1 MLKKRLIPKFLL
13 RDGRL
18 VKYVRF
24 FENERVAG
32 NPVTTAKVYND
43 YGVDELIVLDIV
55 PSEASRSRVVDIIER
70 MSEEIFMPFTVGG
83 GVKTLED
90 VNMLLRAGADK
101 VSVNSEAVRR
111 PEFVRDAA
119 RVFGDQCITVSID
132 YKKIGPNHA
141 SVYIDGG
148 REHAALDPVEWAV
161 RCEDLHCGEVLL
173 GSIDRDGT
181 MSGYDLDVIHKA
193 ANALSVPLIVSGG
206 CGSLQ
211 HAIDALEA
219 GASAVAISSMFLIH
233 RPQSDQAAQPSGLAR
248 PRRQN
253 QRQQQELISCNS
265 RSVGSILRCM
275 CESSLKTC
283 FPTAPT

>member
-18 VKYVRF
+18 VKYTRF
-24 FENERVAG
+24 FDNERVAG

-55 PSEASRSRVVDIIER
+55 PSEQSRGRVVEIIER

-90 VNMLLRAGADK
+90 VNALLRAGADK
-101 VSVNSEAVRR
+101 ISVNSEAVRR
-111 PEFVRDAA
+111 PEFVREAA
-119 RVFGDQCITVSID
+119 RTFGDQCITVSID
-132 YKKIGPNHA
+132 YRETACGQA
-141 SVYIDGG
+141 SVFIDGG
-148 REHAALDPVEWAV
+148 REPTALDPLEWAL
-161 RCEDLHCGEVLL
+161 RCEDLHCGEILL

-181 MSGYDLDVIHKA
+181 MEGYDLDMIHA
-193 ANALSVPLIVSGG
+193 VAGRLSVPLIVSGG

-219 GASAVAISSMFLIH
+219 GASAVAISSMFLFTDHSPIKLRSH
-233 RPQSDQAAQPSGLAR
+233 LASRGLDVRTSA
-248 PRRQN
+248 
-253 QRQQQELISCNS
+253 SS
-265 RSVGSILRCM
+265 RN
-275 CESSLKTC
+275 
-283 FPTAPT
+283 

>member
-24 FENERVAG
+24 FENERAAG

-111 PEFVRDAA
+111 PELVRDAA

-132 YKKIGPNHA
+132 YKKISPNHA
-141 SVYIDGG
+141 SVFIDGG
-148 REHAALDPVEWAV
+148 REHAALDPIEWAR

-181 MSGYDLDVIHKA
+181 MSGYDLDLIHKA
-193 ANALSVPLIVSGG
+193 ANVLNVPLIVSGG

-219 GASAVAISSMFLIH
+219 GASAVAISSMFLFTDHSPIKLRSH
-233 RPQSDQAAQPSGLAR
+233 LASRGLDVRTSA
-248 PRRQN
+248 
-253 QRQQQELISCNS
+253 SS
-265 RSVGSILRCM
+265 RN
-275 CESSLKTC
+275 
-283 FPTAPT
+283 

>member
-24 FENERVAG
+24 FENARVAG

-55 PSEASRSRVVDIIER
+55 PSEASRGRVIDIIER

-83 GVKTLED
+83 GVKALED

-132 YKKIGPNHA
+132 YKRISPNHA
-141 SVYIDGG
+141 SVFIDGG
-148 REHAALDPVEWAV
+148 REHAALDPVEWAL

-219 GASAVAISSMFLIH
+219 GASAVAISSMFLFTDHSPIKLRSH
-233 RPQSDQAAQPSGLAR
+233 LASRGLDVRTSAT
-248 PRRQN
+248 
-253 QRQQQELISCNS
+253 S
-265 RSVGSILRCM
+265 RN
-275 CESSLKTC
+275 
-283 FPTAPT
+283 

>member
-18 VKYVRF
+18 VKYIRF

-132 YKKIGPNHA
+132 YKKISPNHA
-141 SVYIDGG
+141 SVFIDGG
-148 REHAALDPVEWAV
+148 REHAALDPIEWAR

-181 MSGYDLDVIHKA
+181 MSGYDLDLIHKA
-193 ANALSVPLIVSGG
+193 ANVLNVPLIVSGG

-219 GASAVAISSMFLIH
+219 GASAVAISSMFLFTDHSPIKLRSH
-233 RPQSDQAAQPSGLAR
+233 LASRGLDVR
-248 PRRQN
+248 T
-253 QRQQQELISCNS
+253 STSS
-265 RSVGSILRCM
+265 RN
-275 CESSLKTC
+275 
-283 FPTAPT
+283 